1 MLHFTKEIDY
11 GLLLIAALAELP
23 KGQHISL
30 REISKNKKLPY
41 KFLGKIIIPL
51 KRAGIVESIQGVKG
65 GYSLKRDIA
74 KIGLSEVIGAYETE
88 LAPVQCLQAN
98 SKKCQS
104 HDVCTTRNF
113 WSAIH
118 GKMAEVINN
127 YTVQDLINQK

>member
-23 KGQHISL
+23 KGKHISL
-30 REISKNKKLPY
+30 REISETKKLPY

-65 GYSLKRDIA
+65 GYSLRRNVA
-74 KIGLSEVIGAYETE
+74 EIGLGEVIEAYENE
-88 LAPVQCLQAN
+88 LAPVQCLQTN
-98 SKKCQS
+98 SKTCQS
-104 HDVCTTRNF
+104 HDVCTTRTF

-118 GKMAEVINN
+118 GKMAEVISN